1 MFFNNEALVGWSH
14 LSVHWAIMNVWAAQ
28 IGFCASLKKGK
39 KKKKRTQVGRQI
51 WVELEE
57 KWGDTIKT
65 QDMKYSTKYCIK
77 KEST

>member
-39 KKKKRTQVGRQI
+39 KKKENTS
-51 WVELEE
+51 WE
-57 KWGDTIKT
+57 T
-65 QDMKYSTKYCIK
+65 DMGGVRGEMGGYDKNTRYEIFNKILY
-77 KEST
+77 